1 MNKCVIM
8 CGLPGSGKSTY
19 IKKNFLGRIVVSKDV
34 IRETAL
40 KKNFRY
46 YERRRVC
53 AFCCDIYLKV
63 FLAYGIDVVYDTTA
77 LKPRYRKELVELAKE
92 YGYKVEC
99 HVMQTPIDICKE
111 RAEKR
116 SGKEWK
122 TSPSEVIDRM
132 NKVYVFPKLSE
143 GFDRIIIIKERIAL

>member
-40 KKNFRY
+40 KKIFGNTKEEEYVHFVAIYTFRY
-46 YERRRVC
+46 
-53 AFCCDIYLKV
+53 

-77 LKPRYRKELVELAKE
+77 LKPRYRKELIELAKE

-132 NKVYVFPKLSE
+132 NKGYVFPKLSE

>member
-1 MNKCVIM
+1 M
-8 CGLPGSGKSTY
+8 
-19 IKKNFLGRIVVSKDV
+19 
-34 IRETAL
+34 
-40 KKNFRY
+40 
-46 YERRRVC
+46 
-53 AFCCDIYLKV
+53 
-63 FLAYGIDVVYDTTA
+63 
-77 LKPRYRKELVELAKE
+77 VELAKE

-132 NKVYVFPKLSE
+132 NKGYVFPKLSE